1 MTEDKSLGGVY
12 RYTDRM
18 VAVMNALFVSFFD
31 SLREAKANLFAPLAV
46 M

>member
-1 MTEDKSLGGVY
+1 VTEDKSLGGVY

-31 SLREAKANLFAPLAV
+31 SLTKANLFAPLAV